1 MPDQP
6 RILAFAGST
15 RADSFNKKM
24 VRIAADGARDAGAHV
39 TLADL
44 REYAM
49 PLYDGDLEAAEGL
62 PAAAQAFKQLMMAHD
77 GLLIAA
83 PEYNSSISAVLKNTI
98 DWVSRPVPDEPQL
111 VAFQGKVAALMSAAA
126 GGFGGVRSLTHV
138 RAILGNIG
146 VLVLPEQV
154 TLSQAMRAF
163 QPDGSFQGRGNA
175 SPRRQT
181 WRPSGDNSAAIGNV
195 ERVSASRYSAV
206 VPPSMTSSVP
216 VTYDDSSEAR

>member
-1 MPDQP
+1 MADQP

-15 RADSFNKKM
+15 RAESFNKKM
-24 VRIAADGARDAGAHV
+24 VRIAAEGARATGVKV
-39 TLADL
+39 TLVDL
-44 REYAM
+44 QDYAM
-49 PLYDGDLEAAEGL
+49 PLYDGDLEAAQGP
-62 PAAAQAFKQLMMAHD
+62 PAAVQAFKQLMMAHD
-77 GLLIAA
+77 GFLIAA

-146 VLVLPEQV
+146 VVVLPEQV

-163 QPDGSFQGRGNA
+163 QPDGSLQDEGLQA
-175 SPRRQT
+175 
-181 WRPSGDNSAAIGNV
+181 
-195 ERVSASRYSAV
+195 RVAGLG
-206 VPPSMTSSVP
+206 
-216 VTYDDSSEAR
+216 ARLATFLQQLKK